1 MRDPLQVYS
10 YNQFKKTQKKSHKDK
25 DKDKDKSHATDL
37 TVNTANQNIENPEV
51 KEEPLE
57 IFCRFVQIPMS
68 YYASESEKIGIDM
81 IIKSPPDGD
90 ELDSPSLLMS
100 DINDLELTLQELL
113 EKLQRVER
121 YVRQIQEG
129 TIEGDESLGWLIG
142 EALSSVPTI
151 SPSKFEKML
160 SNRLQDL
167 LMIVYLGKL
176 SRAQLTIADK
186 INQVLH
192 TIQGPQ

>member
-1 MRDPLQVYS
+1 LGGQGGACLHERHEEGRTSTTAVGRRLGHVGAAGKCYEGSCAQDCKAQEEIRG
-10 YNQFKKTQKKSHKDK
+10 KEHEAKD
-25 DKDKDKSHATDL
+25 
-37 TVNTANQNIENPEV
+37 
-51 KEEPLE
+51 
-57 IFCRFVQIPMS
+57 
-68 YYASESEKIGIDM
+68 ESEKIGIDM